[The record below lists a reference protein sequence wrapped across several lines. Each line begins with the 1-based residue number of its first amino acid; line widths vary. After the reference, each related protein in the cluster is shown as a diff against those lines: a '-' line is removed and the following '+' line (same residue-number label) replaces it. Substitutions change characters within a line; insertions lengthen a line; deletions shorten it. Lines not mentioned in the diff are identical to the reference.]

1 MKIRNKNDEVRWSGL
16 MVSAQNG
23 NEKDYRQLLEEL
35 GNALTAYLR
44 LRFGNID
51 ILEDCVQESLMA
63 IHKARNT
70 YEPSRLFR
78 PWLFAIVNHKT
89 IDILR
94 KRDKHHNVLE
104 HKMAHQKELESVEGN
119 HLYTQ
124 EAEFEQI
131 QDCGQVLLALSE
143 VHREAILLTK
153 LQGFSMKEAAQ
164 KLDISEGAMKVRV
177 HRALDASKKL
187 LEAERY
193 SG

>member
-1 MKIRNKNDEVRWSGL
+1 MKIRNKNDEVRWSRL

-35 GNALTAYLR
+35 GNAITAYLR

-119 HLYTQ
+119 QLYTQ
-124 EAEFEQI
+124 ETEFEQI

-143 VHREAILLTK
+143 IHREAILLTK

-177 HRALDASKKL
+177 HRALDASKQL